1 MAWIPKKR
9 RPSRLQGS
17 SSPDAPVMPAAPVM
31 RRRLEPRVMF
41 DAAAL
46 LTAEQVLSAETAA
59 PPPPSLATDEALLAA
74 LDAASTEVAT
84 PAPATQI
91 AFVSSTLQDAQGLA
105 ASLGPQVEVVM
116 LDPARDSLTQIRDA
130 LAGRQDVTALHLFT
144 HGSSGSLDLGGS
156 VLDPLSAGFDAQ
168 RPLLAE
174 IGTHLAAGADLLV
187 YGCDFGQDERGQAAM
202 QALSQALGGADVA
215 ASVDATGASALGGDW
230 TLEARTGAIETAAL
244 AADGWSGLLTT
255 FQANERESLTIT
267 LSQYQSLFD
276 AIVGTISSE
285 SYSATGLP
293 TGLSINS
300 STGTISGTV
309 SALALENHGNDPTFD
324 VVVTKSYR
332 LLDLPLVTLTR
343 QAAFVIEVA
352 DAAPAVS
359 APSATQTLAE
369 DGSLGFSSAAGNAIS
384 VSDPDDSSLTVT
396 LGVAH
401 GTLSLSGTTGLSFS
415 SGDGSADRTMTLSGS
430 SSAINAA
437 LQGLSYQPDR
447 DYNGS
452 DALSVSAS
460 DGDTTRSGSITLS
473 IGAQPDGA
481 NDTLQ
486 VLVNTPTL
494 VSPLLNDGFEDPS
507 ASIVSVG
514 AASHGTVL
522 LAPGGL
528 VSYTPFL
535 GYTGSDSFTYTV
547 SAGGTTE
554 TATVNVTVAFNTP
567 PIAVADVLTV
577 NEDGSATL
585 DVRLND
591 IDLDGQAL
599 SVTGATASHGSVT
612 LNPDGTLTYVPA
624 ANYHGIDSISYTLS
638 DGAGGSASSVVAVTV
653 LAQIDLPTLTLP
665 TLTLLAEDTPLLF
678 AQVGG
683 TAISVGDIDGD
694 LLQVRL
700 RVPDGLLTL
709 GSTTNVTLENGSN
722 NVSSDITIQGLVG
735 DINAALDGLVWQPGR
750 DYHGPT
756 TLTIDLGPV
765 SLPLAVTATLPIG
778 IAAVAD
784 IVDDHV
790 HTLPGQ
796 AVSFNVLANDS
807 FENSG
812 RVVSGYTVP
821 AHGSVTIAADG
832 SALYTPDAGY
842 TGTDSFQYTVTSNG
856 TTETATVTLSVTA
869 VNQAPVLTLPAS
881 QFLAEDSTLALTG
894 LSVADSDGDALT
906 LALEVAH
913 GRLVLGS
920 SAGLGFIEGDG
931 SGSARLVFSGSAAAI
946 NAALATLEYR
956 PDADYHGADTL
967 TLSLD
972 DGALSHA
979 GSVALTVTPVTDG
992 SGEALQA
999 LGPLPVIFDPLAD
1012 DAFENAGATVVSVS
1026 GASHGTVVLGVD
1038 GRITYTALPLH
1049 TGSDSFSYTV
1059 RSGGADEV
1067 VTVTVN
1073 VATNLAPTAGLLADV
1088 QALAG
1093 ATVSIATASAFND
1106 GNLLTHG
1113 DRLSF
1118 SATGLPTGLVID
1130 AATGLISGTLADDSF
1145 LLGGTGVVP
1154 ILVTATDLSGASTST
1169 ALRLLVSNAL
1179 PVAVADLASVNEDS
1193 QVVIDVLANDQDP
1206 NGGTLSVSSAS
1217 ALHGQVDLLSDG
1229 TLRYTPDPDFVGADV
1244 ITYAVV
1250 DGQGGSATATASVTV
1265 NALNDLPTIR
1275 LPALTP
1281 FAEDTPLVFAS
1292 VNGTRIEIGDV
1303 DGGIVELHLDVPEGT
1318 LTLGSTAGITFL
1330 DGTADGSGSLRLR
1343 GSVGD
1348 IDAALDGL
1356 IYTPG
1361 PDYNGSLTLGLRLTD
1376 GLIGTPVIST
1386 ALLNIAPVADIVDDQ
1401 ATTTAGTAVAFNLL
1415 SNDSF
1420 ENAARVVSGHSTPA
1434 HGTVTISASGQALYT
1449 PTAGFIGTDSF
1460 QYTVTSSGTTETA
1473 TVTVVVSAAPNQ
1485 PPQAVNDTA
1494 STPEDTPVTIDVL
1507 ANDNDPNGDPLSVTA
1522 ASVDRGQVAI
1532 QPDGRLLYTPP
1543 ADFSGTA
1550 TISYT
1555 VADPDGATR
1564 SATVTVT
1571 ITPVND
1577 APVSAAPAGNLSG
1590 GDGNAVSLDASA
1602 FFSDPDGDALSYSAS
1617 GLPPGLSIDPATG
1630 LITGLITGTI
1640 ASSAAASGPYAVTL
1654 TATDPSGATV
1664 SQSFTWAISNTAPV
1678 AANDS
1683 ATTAEDTA
1691 VTIAVLA
1698 NDSDP
1703 DGDALSVVSASAS
1716 HGSVVINPDG
1726 SLRYTPDADFSG
1738 TDTLVY
1744 RLRDADGAE
1753 STAVVSITVAPAND
1767 APDASPLPDRSA
1779 QAGSAQNI
1787 DLSSFFSD
1795 LDGDTLTYTAS
1806 GLPPGL
1812 VLDPAT
1818 GRLSGSLSFSADT
1831 ASPYT
1836 VTLTATDPG
1845 GAAVSRTFSW
1855 LISAAPPAA
1864 ADDLAATTEDTP
1876 VTIAAL
1882 ANDAAGAAIDPA
1894 SLVATHGS
1902 ATLLPDGSIR
1912 FTPAADFSGQ
1922 ASVAYT
1928 VTTPDGR
1935 TGQAVI
1941 TIDVS
1946 PVDDAPVASPPIPT
1960 MSGSDGQAGVSLD
1973 AAAFFSD
1980 PDGDALTYAATGLPP
1995 GLSLDPATG
2004 LITGT
2009 IASSAS
2015 ASGPYAVVITA
2026 TDPSGRSDQAG
2037 FSWSVANPGP
2047 VAADDGDTT
2056 PDGTPLARTAAA
2068 GVLAND
2074 ADPDG
2079 DSLQVGAIGGDS
2091 ARVGQPVG
2099 GSQGGLFTIEADGSY
2114 RFDSAGDFTDL
2125 RAGETRTTSVQ
2136 YRVDDGQGGSA
2147 TTTLTIVVN
2156 GIDDA
2161 PQAQAE
2167 SVSTTEDQPL
2177 QGRLL
2182 ATDPEGDALFF
2193 AVEPGAGP
2201 QHGSLQ
2207 IDPDG
2212 RFTYVPDPDYSG
2224 SDQFSYRVSDGQ
2236 GNSSIATVTIA
2247 IAAVNDTPRT
2257 SDITV
2262 TSPEDTALSGL
2273 IVASDPEGEP
2283 LVFAGTPV
2291 AAPANGS
2298 VSIAPDGSFTYTPA
2312 ADFSGTDS
2320 FSYQVTDASG
2330 ASRVGTVTVIVAP
2343 VDDAPRPTG
2352 TPLASTRE
2360 GEPVGG
2366 QISVIDPDGGA
2377 VRFDPQPVSGPTG
2390 GSVILEP
2397 DGRFTYTPAPGFSG
2411 SDRFDYLATDPS
2423 GLTVTGTVEIVV
2435 EPVNQAPVLAE
2446 PLPDREAREG
2456 DALSVPAG
2464 AGFSDRAGAPLSF
2477 SATGLP
2483 PGLSIDAAT
2492 GTISGTIAA
2501 GAAAQDGGRFLI
2513 AVTAD
2518 DGDGGRT
2525 RADFVLLVQPALATE
2540 PAPPAT
2546 ITPPQAEPAAPDPV
2560 AAVPESPAPAD
2571 PVIAPAPT
2579 PAPAVAEA
2587 PQPGTGLGN
2596 EIARALAL
2604 DEMTPEFEPVSL
2616 VLNEA
2621 VNQVRSLEGAGEISA
2636 EAPMQSVIGQADR
2649 IGSAGQ
2655 LDSSAP
2661 LMQQATATPTSKVD
2675 QIQAAT
2681 AGPFGINSPVS
2692 PTSAAPTVNPAAQ
2705 APGTETGSS
2714 ETAPAPGPTAEA
2726 PAAVGFAEQ
2735 LARATSTREQ
2745 EMEALALALGL
2756 G

>member
-1 MAWIPKKR
+1 M
-9 RPSRLQGS
+9 
-17 SSPDAPVMPAAPVM
+17 
-31 RRRLEPRVMF
+31 
-41 DAAAL
+41 
-46 LTAEQVLSAETAA
+46 
-59 PPPPSLATDEALLAA
+59 
-74 LDAASTEVAT
+74 
-84 PAPATQI
+84 
-91 AFVSSTLQDAQGLA
+91 
-105 ASLGPQVEVVM
+105 
-116 LDPARDSLTQIRDA
+116 
-130 LAGRQDVTALHLFT
+130 
-144 HGSSGSLDLGGS
+144 
-156 VLDPLSAGFDAQ
+156 
-168 RPLLAE
+168 
-174 IGTHLAAGADLLV
+174 
-187 YGCDFGQDERGQAAM
+187 
-202 QALSQALGGADVA
+202 
-215 ASVDATGASALGGDW
+215 
-230 TLEARTGAIETAAL
+230 
-244 AADGWSGLLTT
+244 
-255 FQANERESLTIT
+255 
-267 LSQYQSLFD
+267 
-276 AIVGTISSE
+276 
-285 SYSATGLP
+285 
-293 TGLSINS
+293 
-300 STGTISGTV
+300 
-309 SALALENHGNDPTFD
+309 
-324 VVVTKSYR
+324 
-332 LLDLPLVTLTR
+332 
-343 QAAFVIEVA
+343 
-352 DAAPAVS
+352 
-359 APSATQTLAE
+359 
-369 DGSLGFSSAAGNAIS
+369 
-384 VSDPDDSSLTVT
+384 
-396 LGVAH
+396 
-401 GTLSLSGTTGLSFS
+401 
-415 SGDGSADRTMTLSGS
+415 
-430 SSAINAA
+430 
-437 LQGLSYQPDR
+437 
-447 DYNGS
+447 
-452 DALSVSAS
+452 
-460 DGDTTRSGSITLS
+460 
-473 IGAQPDGA
+473 
-481 NDTLQ
+481 
-486 VLVNTPTL
+486 
-494 VSPLLNDGFEDPS
+494 
-507 ASIVSVG
+507 
-514 AASHGTVL
+514 
-522 LAPGGL
+522 
-528 VSYTPFL
+528 
-535 GYTGSDSFTYTV
+535 
-547 SAGGTTE
+547 
-554 TATVNVTVAFNTP
+554 
-567 PIAVADVLTV
+567 
-577 NEDGSATL
+577 
-585 DVRLND
+585 
-591 IDLDGQAL
+591 
-599 SVTGATASHGSVT
+599 
-612 LNPDGTLTYVPA
+612 
-624 ANYHGIDSISYTLS
+624 
-638 DGAGGSASSVVAVTV
+638 
-653 LAQIDLPTLTLP
+653 
-665 TLTLLAEDTPLLF
+665 
-678 AQVGG
+678 
-683 TAISVGDIDGD
+683 
-694 LLQVRL
+694 
-700 RVPDGLLTL
+700 
-709 GSTTNVTLENGSN
+709 
-722 NVSSDITIQGLVG
+722 
-735 DINAALDGLVWQPGR
+735 
-750 DYHGPT
+750 
-756 TLTIDLGPV
+756 
-765 SLPLAVTATLPIG
+765 
-778 IAAVAD
+778 
-784 IVDDHV
+784 
-790 HTLPGQ
+790 
-796 AVSFNVLANDS
+796 
-807 FENSG
+807 
-812 RVVSGYTVP
+812 
-821 AHGSVTIAADG
+821 
-832 SALYTPDAGY
+832 
-842 TGTDSFQYTVTSNG
+842 
-856 TTETATVTLSVTA
+856 
-869 VNQAPVLTLPAS
+869 
-881 QFLAEDSTLALTG
+881 
-894 LSVADSDGDALT
+894 
-906 LALEVAH
+906 
-913 GRLVLGS
+913 
-920 SAGLGFIEGDG
+920 
-931 SGSARLVFSGSAAAI
+931 
-946 NAALATLEYR
+946 
-956 PDADYHGADTL
+956 
-967 TLSLD
+967 
-972 DGALSHA
+972 
-979 GSVALTVTPVTDG
+979 
-992 SGEALQA
+992 
-999 LGPLPVIFDPLAD
+999 
-1012 DAFENAGATVVSVS
+1012 
-1026 GASHGTVVLGVD
+1026 
-1038 GRITYTALPLH
+1038 
-1049 TGSDSFSYTV
+1049 
-1059 RSGGADEV
+1059 
-1067 VTVTVN
+1067 
-1073 VATNLAPTAGLLADV
+1073 
-1088 QALAG
+1088 
-1093 ATVSIATASAFND
+1093 
-1106 GNLLTHG
+1106 
-1113 DRLSF
+1113 
-1118 SATGLPTGLVID
+1118 
-1130 AATGLISGTLADDSF
+1130 
-1145 LLGGTGVVP
+1145 
-1154 ILVTATDLSGASTST
+1154 
-1169 ALRLLVSNAL
+1169 
-1179 PVAVADLASVNEDS
+1179 
-1193 QVVIDVLANDQDP
+1193 
-1206 NGGTLSVSSAS
+1206 
-1217 ALHGQVDLLSDG
+1217 
-1229 TLRYTPDPDFVGADV
+1229 
-1244 ITYAVV
+1244 
-1250 DGQGGSATATASVTV
+1250 
-1265 NALNDLPTIR
+1265 
-1275 LPALTP
+1275 
-1281 FAEDTPLVFAS
+1281 
-1292 VNGTRIEIGDV
+1292 
-1303 DGGIVELHLDVPEGT
+1303 
-1318 LTLGSTAGITFL
+1318 
-1330 DGTADGSGSLRLR
+1330 
-1343 GSVGD
+1343 
-1348 IDAALDGL
+1348 
-1356 IYTPG
+1356 
-1361 PDYNGSLTLGLRLTD
+1361 
-1376 GLIGTPVIST
+1376 
-1386 ALLNIAPVADIVDDQ
+1386 
-1401 ATTTAGTAVAFNLL
+1401 
-1415 SNDSF
+1415 
-1420 ENAARVVSGHSTPA
+1420 
-1434 HGTVTISASGQALYT
+1434 
-1449 PTAGFIGTDSF
+1449 
-1460 QYTVTSSGTTETA
+1460 
-1473 TVTVVVSAAPNQ
+1473 
-1485 PPQAVNDTA
+1485 
-1494 STPEDTPVTIDVL
+1494 
-1507 ANDNDPNGDPLSVTA
+1507 
-1522 ASVDRGQVAI
+1522 
-1532 QPDGRLLYTPP
+1532 
-1543 ADFSGTA
+1543 
-1550 TISYT
+1550 
-1555 VADPDGATR
+1555 
-1564 SATVTVT
+1564 
-1571 ITPVND
+1571 
-1577 APVSAAPAGNLSG
+1577 
-1590 GDGNAVSLDASA
+1590 
-1602 FFSDPDGDALSYSAS
+1602 
-1617 GLPPGLSIDPATG
+1617 
-1630 LITGLITGTI
+1630 
-1640 ASSAAASGPYAVTL
+1640 
-1654 TATDPSGATV
+1654 
-1664 SQSFTWAISNTAPV
+1664 
-1678 AANDS
+1678 
-1683 ATTAEDTA
+1683 
-1691 VTIAVLA
+1691 
-1698 NDSDP
+1698 
-1703 DGDALSVVSASAS
+1703 
-1716 HGSVVINPDG
+1716 
-1726 SLRYTPDADFSG
+1726 
-1738 TDTLVY
+1738 
-1744 RLRDADGAE
+1744 
-1753 STAVVSITVAPAND
+1753 
-1767 APDASPLPDRSA
+1767 
-1779 QAGSAQNI
+1779 
-1787 DLSSFFSD
+1787 
-1795 LDGDTLTYTAS
+1795 
-1806 GLPPGL
+1806 
-1812 VLDPAT
+1812 LDPAT
-1818 GRLSGSLSFSADT
+1818 GRLSGTLSFSADT

-1836 VTLTATDPG
+1836 VTLTATDPS

-1980 PDGDALTYAATGLPP
+1980 PDGDALTYTATGLPP

-2015 ASGPYAVVITA
+2015 AAGPYAVVITA
-2026 TDPSGRSDQAG
+2026 TDPSGRSDQAS

-2147 TTTLTIVVN
+2147 TATLTIVVN

-2273 IVASDPEGEP
+2273 IAASDPEGEP

-2291 AAPANGS
+2291 VAPANGS

-2352 TPLASTRE
+2352 TPLTSTRE

-2366 QISVIDPDGGA
+2366 QISVIDPDGDA

-2390 GSVILEP
+2390 GSVTLEP

-2464 AGFSDRAGAPLSF
+2464 AGFSDREGAPLSF

-2483 PGLSIDAAT
+2483 PGLSLDPAT

-2636 EAPMQSVIGQADR
+2636 EAPMQSVIGRADR

-2692 PTSAAPTVNPAAQ
+2692 PTSAPPTVDPAAQ
-2705 APGTETGSS
+2705 APGTETGSN

-2735 LARATSTREQ
+2735 LARATSAREQ